1 MSFDIQKRAIF
12 NRRIFVI
19 GIIQFLAFGAIFA
32 RLIFLQLFQYR
43 KYKNSAQLN
52 SVKLLFRIP
61 KRGKIYDRNGVIL
74 ADSEVSKAIIFT
86 GNINLPESKATIKEV
101 YRIIYKGDEEK
112 INAGLQK
119 AIKFAKNNPYTDV
132 MLYKNLLFE
141 EFRRF
146 SFYLPLLK
154 NVEITEINKRS
165 YKFGYEFAHI
175 LGYVKNA
182 SQDLINQT
190 SSSILRRLYKYIYY
204 YMGSSGVELSE
215 EAWLGGKF
223 GIDSVQK
230 DSRGNVTNITT
241 SLKEINGNDVAITL
255 DSGLQSLANK
265 LFQGKEGGVCVLK
278 ISTGEI
284 LSLYSAPSYDPN
296 LFLMNDSGDSIYG
309 LLKNPDK
316 PFLNRSIFGLYSP
329 GSTIKP
335 CIAITALQEKWNP
348 ETKITCTGSMMI
360 GNRKY
365 HCHREGGHGSLNLHD
380 AIAKSCN
387 IYFYTLGSTIDID
400 SIYENAK
407 NFGYDTIYDLGIGRA
422 KNGIFP
428 NRDWKK
434 KALKQHWYLGDTVNT
449 AIGQGYTQ
457 VNILQMAVHAARIA
471 SCKQVVPSMWKN
483 FKNSNNLD
491 IEPANQISK
500 NQHFSDIAIDEHAIN
515 LARSGMN
522 ASINKEGG
530 SLYNLSYNYRNF
542 EICGKTGTSQVVLK
556 RIDAN
561 LMSKDRANAANGLF
575 CGYAPFSSPKYAVGL
590 VVEKGIWGSISA
602 APLSMELLKYCVEND
617 L

>member
-12 NRRIFVI
+12 NRRIFII
-19 GIIQFLAFGAIFA
+19 GIIQFFVFGTIFA
-32 RLIFLQLFQYR
+32 RLIFLQIFQHK

-61 KRGKIYDRNGVIL
+61 KRGKIYDRNGIVL
-74 ADSEVSKAIIFT
+74 ADSEISKAIIFT
-86 GNINLPESKATIKEV
+86 GNINLSESKATIKEV
-101 YRIIYKGDEEK
+101 YRIIYRGDEEK
-112 INAGLQK
+112 INLGLQK
-119 AIKFAKNNPYTDV
+119 AIRFAKNNPYTHV
-132 MLYKNLLFE
+132 MLYKNLLFD

-146 SFYLPLLK
+146 AFYIPLLK
-154 NVEITEINKRS
+154 NVEITEVNKRS

-182 SQDLINQT
+182 TQDLINQT
-190 SSSILRRLYKYIYY
+190 SSNILRRLYKYIYY

-215 EAWLGGKF
+215 EPWLGGKF

-241 SLKEINGNDVAITL
+241 SLKEIDGNDLSITL
-255 DSGLQSLANK
+255 DSGLQSIANK
-265 LFQGKEGGVCVLK
+265 LFAGKEGGVCVLK

-296 LFLMNDSGDSIYG
+296 LFLMNESSESITN

-335 CIAITALQEKWNP
+335 CVAMSAIQEKWNP
-348 ETKITCTGSMMI
+348 DTKVHCNGSIMI

-365 HCHREGGHGSLNLHD
+365 HCHKESGHGSLNLSD
-380 AIAKSCN
+380 AISKSCN
-387 IYFYTLGSTIDID
+387 IYFYTLGLSIDVD
-400 SIYENAK
+400 AIYENAK
-407 NFGYDTIYDLGIGRA
+407 NFGYDTVYDLGIGKS

-434 KALKQHWYLGDTVNT
+434 KVLKQHWYLGDTVNT

-457 VNILQMAVHAARIA
+457 VNMLQMAVHSARIA
-471 SCKQVVPSMWKN
+471 SGKKIIPNMWKN
-483 FKNSNNLD
+483 FNNNNNLN
-491 IEPANQISK
+491 ITPENKLLGTQY
-500 NQHFSDIAIDEHAIN
+500 FSDINISEQAIN
-515 LARSGMN
+515 IAKNGMN

-530 SLYNLSYNYRNF
+530 SLYNLSHHYRNF
-542 EICGKTGTSQVVLK
+542 EICGKTGTSQVVSK
-556 RIDAN
+556 RIDAH
-561 LMSKDRANAANGLF
+561 LMTRDRANAAHGLF
-575 CGYAPFSSPKYAVGL
+575 CGYAPFSAPKYAIGL
-590 VVEKGIWGSISA
+590 VVEKGIWGSVSA
-602 APLSMELLKYCVEND
+602 APISMELLKYCVERN